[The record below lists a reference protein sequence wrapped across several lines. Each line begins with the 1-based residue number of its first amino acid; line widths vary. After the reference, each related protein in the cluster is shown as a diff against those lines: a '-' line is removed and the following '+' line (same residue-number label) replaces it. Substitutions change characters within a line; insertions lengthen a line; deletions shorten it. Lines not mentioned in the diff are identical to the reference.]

1 MDKKRG
7 IKNVAVSIVFKILIL
22 LGTLLVRRL
31 LISELR
37 DAVNGLNSL
46 YTTVIGSM
54 SVAELG
60 VGSVI
65 TYCMYKPIVEG
76 DDDKV
81 AALYRLFSR
90 LYLVIGGVIL
100 VCGCVFMAFCP
111 TLPRGMRRQIP
122 TCISPSP

>member
-31 LISELR
+31 LISELG

-65 TYCMYKPIVEG
+65 CRW
-76 DDDKV
+76 
-81 AALYRLFSR
+81 LSR
-90 LYLVIGGVIL
+90 
-100 VCGCVFMAFCP
+100 
-111 TLPRGMRRQIP
+111 
-122 TCISPSP
+122 